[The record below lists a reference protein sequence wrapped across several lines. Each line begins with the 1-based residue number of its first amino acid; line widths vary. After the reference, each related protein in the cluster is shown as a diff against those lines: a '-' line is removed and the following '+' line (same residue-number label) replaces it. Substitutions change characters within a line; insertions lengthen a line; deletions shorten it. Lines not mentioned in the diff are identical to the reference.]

1 MDVWCRQKCRVKSP
15 SKKKIFLYGCMVQ
28 AEVLRKD
35 PSKKKIFLYGCM
47 VLAEVLRK
55 GPSKKNFLCTDVGAA
70 KSPVRSRSG
79 VW

>member
-1 MDVWCRQKCRVKSP
+1 MDVWSRQKCRVKSP

-28 AEVLRKD
+28 AEVLRKG

-55 GPSKKNFLCTDVGAA
+55 APSKKKFSLYGCRCSQ
-70 KSPVRSRSG
+70 KPSPQ
-79 VW
+79 